1 MRHQRETPGSGVEI
15 LYGRQALL
23 ETLRAGRRIYRRL
36 LVAEGMQMTGM
47 PAEIL
52 RLAHHRHVPVATA
65 AKRDLDR
72 LTANGHHQGMAL
84 ETGPYPWVEL
94 DALFDVS
101 TPAAEPPFLLV
112 LDHVQDPQNVGS
124 MMRSADAAG
133 VGGVI
138 LPRDRACAVTPAVV
152 RASSGAVEHLQVAQV
167 TNLVRAIAELKERRI
182 WVYALEA
189 FPEAPLHTDVRLDGA
204 AAIVVGN
211 EGQGVGRLVR
221 QTCDGVLRLP
231 MRGKVGSLNAAVAA
245 AIALYEVR
253 RQRDAAATPP
263 A

>member
-1 MRHQRETPGSGVEI
+1 MRHQRETPGSGREI

-23 ETLRAGRRIYRRL
+23 EVLRAGRRDLHRL
-36 LVAEGMQMTGM
+36 LVAEGTQTAGL

-52 RLAHHRHVPVATA
+52 RLAHHRRVPVAA
-65 AKRDLDR
+65 CARRDLDR
-72 LTANGHHQGMAL
+72 MTLNGNHQGLAL
-84 ETGPYPWVEL
+84 ESDPYRYEEL
-94 DALFDVS
+94 GTLLASAS
-101 TPAAEPPFLLV
+101 TAPEPPFLLV

-133 VGGVI
+133 VTGVVM
-138 LPRDRACAVTPAVV
+138 PRDRACAVTPAVV

-167 TNLVRAIAELKERRI
+167 TNLVRAIAEIKERRV
-182 WVYALEA
+182 WVYCLEA
-189 FPEAPLHTDVRLDGA
+189 FPEAPLHTEIRLDGA
-204 AAIVVGN
+204 VAIVVGN
-211 EGQGVGRLVR
+211 EGEGIGRLVR

-231 MRGKVGSLNAAVAA
+231 MKGRVGSLNAAVAA

-253 RQRDAAATPP
+253 RQRDAAAPP